1 MENKNFINKDCMVFS
16 VLYELYERN
25 IKNGTPNNKLGVW
38 GIEEKYLNII
48 KYAYVY
54 LTDSNGMIVKK
65 YKIDK
70 FEKDKTEKYSF
81 IYSESK
87 DFFIQYPFG
96 VVEKHHYRLCSEL
109 DNEEVLDTQEVNLR
123 LDKSRNK
130 IMNRKRVKKIKE
142 ITSREKL
149 RDVFLKNFQHQNRKI
164 ILKDLPLLD
173 KKVDLGEDAN
183 LVLTEYFSKLQNI
196 ENK

>member
-1 MENKNFINKDCMVFS
+1 MENGNFINKDCMVFS

-54 LTDSNGMIVKK
+54 LTDSGGMIVKK

-70 FEKDKTEKYSF
+70 FEKDKSEKYSF
-81 IYSESK
+81 TYSESI

-96 VVEKHHYRLCSEL
+96 IVEKHHYRLCSEMDNQEKL
-109 DNEEVLDTQEVNLR
+109 DSQEVNIR
-123 LDKSRNK
+123 LEKSRNK
-130 IMNRKRVKKIKE
+130 IMNKKRIKKIKE
-142 ITSREKL
+142 ITAREKL
-149 RDVFLKNFQHQNRKI
+149 RDVFLKNAKFNTKKI

-173 KKVDLGEDAN
+173 KKVDLGEDPE
-183 LVLTEYFSKLQNI
+183 LVLSDYFFKLENI
-196 ENK
+196 KN

>member
-25 IKNGTPNNKLGVW
+25 IKNGTSNNKLGVW
-38 GIEEKYLNII
+38 GIEEKYLNSI

-183 LVLTEYFSKLQNI
+183 LVLTEYFSKLESI
-196 ENK
+196 KK

>member
-1 MENKNFINKDCMVFS
+1 MENGNLINKDCMVFS

-25 IKNGTPNNKLGVW
+25 IKNGTPDNKLGLW
-38 GIEEKYLNII
+38 SIEEKYLNII

-81 IYSESK
+81 TYSESK

-96 VVEKHHYRLCSEL
+96 VVEKHHYRLCSEMDSL
-109 DNEEVLDTQEVNLR
+109 EVLNSQEVNMR

-130 IMNRKRVKKIKE
+130 IMNKKRIKKIKE
-142 ITSREKL
+142 ITAREKL
-149 RDVFLKNFQHQNRKI
+149 RDVFLKNAKFNSKKV

-173 KKVDLGEDAN
+173 KKVDLGEDPEV
-183 LVLTEYFSKLQNI
+183 VLTEYFFKLQNI

>member
-1 MENKNFINKDCMVFS
+1 MENGNFINKDCMVFS

-25 IKNGTPNNKLGVW
+25 IKNGTPDNKLGLW
-38 GIEEKYLNII
+38 SIEEKYLNII

-54 LTDSNGMIVKK
+54 LTDSGGMIVKK

-81 IYSESK
+81 TYSESK

-96 VVEKHHYRLCSEL
+96 VVEKHHYKLCSEMDNLEKL
-109 DNEEVLDTQEVNLR
+109 DSQEVNIR
-123 LDKSRNK
+123 LEKSRNK
-130 IMNRKRVKKIKE
+130 IMNKKRIKKIKE
-142 ITSREKL
+142 ITAREKL
-149 RDVFLKNFQHQNRKI
+149 RDVFLKNAKFNTKKI

-173 KKVDLGEDAN
+173 KKVDLGEDPE
-183 LVLTEYFSKLQNI
+183 LVLSDYFFKLENI
-196 ENK
+196 KN